1 MQDLVKQLVTLR
13 KAIADVEASYEKTI
27 TPLKLQ
33 RDEVQAKITE
43 QLKNAGVISQRFQEA
58 TVTRAVRKTVQV
70 VDETK
75 AVAAL
80 KAKGLTDYVSETLN
94 PLFWNSAAKEIA
106 KQGNTD
112 IDGLVIQEKE
122 YLSVRESDK
131 QERRKVTTD

>member
-1 MQDLVKQLVTLR
+1 MQAEVKRLV
-13 KAIADVEASYEKTI
+13 DVRHQIGEYDVAYEKATSA
-27 TPLKLQ
+27 LKLE
-33 RDEVQAKITE
+33 RYALQAKITE
-43 QLKNAGVISQRFQEA
+43 ELKKAGVLSQRFQEA
-58 TVTRAVRKTVQV
+58 TVTRAVKKTVQV
-70 VDETK
+70 LDETK

-106 KQGNTD
+106 KQGSTD
-112 IDGLVIQEKE
+112 IDGLIIQEKE